1 MPLAVTCILASIR
14 AGRTVDAG
22 EAFEREDEKLAD
34 LESRTNDLAEE
45 LERARE
51 AEERQRAAVDRAY
64 DTWANSEIT
73 DEDDEAYELDFHS
86 EYSVG
91 RYA

>member
-1 MPLAVTCILASIR
+1 MTLAVSRIVASIR

-45 LERARE
+45 LDRARE

-64 DTWANSEIT
+64 DAWANSEIT
-73 DEDDEAYELDFHS
+73 DEDDEAYELSFHS
-86 EYSVG
+86 EYSVEHYG
-91 RYA
+91 